1 MIKRLSISN
10 LGPIS
15 ALDCSSLS
23 NINLI
28 IGPNQS
34 GKTFLLKA
42 LFSALKTV
50 EQYKRGRENRTDREI
65 LSDKLYWTF
74 QTNTLGGIVRK
85 GERSLSVG
93 IESDAGERFSFSFGP
108 STTKQANIEVNSFAP
123 RESNSVFIPAKEIL
137 SIKDI
142 ILESRDSYSA
152 FGFEDP
158 YYDLAKAI
166 LKTRKGRNFKAFSQ
180 VRSQISDMIGGRLEY
195 DEEKRE
201 WQFHD
206 KRNRIYQVQGTSE
219 GVKKIS
225 IIELLLGNRYLDNH
239 SVIIID
245 EIEANLHP
253 MYISRFLQ
261 QICTLAEAGVQFFI
275 ASHSYFVIK
284 RLYVL
289 AHQQNVDVPVISF
302 TDADVTIGNLHHEMP
317 KNPIIDQAI
326 ELYKDEIR
334 LE

>member
-1 MIKRLSISN
+1 MIQRISISN

-15 ALDCSSLS
+15 TLNCSSLS

-28 IGPNQS
+28 IGPNGS
-34 GKTFLLKA
+34 GKTFLLKV
-42 LFSALKTV
+42 LYSSLKTI
-50 EQYKRGRENRTDREI
+50 EQYKRGKENRTDKEI

-74 QTNTLGGIVRK
+74 QTNALGNIVRK
-85 GERSLSVG
+85 GERLLSVC
-93 IESDAGERFSFSFGP
+93 IESNGGESFAFSFGP
-108 STTKQANIEVNSFAP
+108 STTKQANVEENSFAP
-123 RESNSVFIPAKEIL
+123 RGSNSVFIPAKEIL

-142 ILESRDSYSA
+142 VLESRESYSD

-166 LKTRKGRNFKAFSQ
+166 IKTRKGRNFKAFSL
-180 VRSQISDMIGGRLEY
+180 VRTEIEEMIGGRLEFN
-195 DEEKRE
+195 EEKRE

-206 KRNRIYQVQGTSE
+206 NRNRIYQIQGTSE

-225 IIELLLGNRYLDNH
+225 IIELLLGNRYLDNQ

-253 MYISRFLQ
+253 MFISRFLQ
-261 QICTLAEAGVQFFI
+261 QICTLAKVGVQFFI

-284 RLYVL
+284 CLYVL
-289 AHQQNVDVPVISF
+289 AHQQNIDLPVISF
-302 TDADVTIGNLHHEMP
+302 SEHQTTIGNLRYEMP

-326 ELYKDEIR
+326 ELYKEEIR